1 MEIKELY
8 IKNFGK
14 FSDKHLVLEK
24 GIHVFYGENEY
35 GKSTIFAFI
44 KAMLFGL
51 ERARGRAAQNDEFSR
66 YEPWHN
72 PNYYAGVMRFTSGG
86 KTFRLERCFDRYA
99 KSASLVCEDD
109 GEELSVADKDLEMLM
124 GGMSKEL
131 FENTIAIGQLSARP
145 GQGLYEELKNYAANF
160 YETGSSTLDLNGALE
175 SLRTSR
181 KSVEQEI
188 KELGKRQQEKKS
200 ALYQRCE
207 FVADDAARL
216 QKELEENQEKLNT
229 LHKDYGQGFDGAAG
243 ETDGRQIA
251 KFCDKNTEERAERNI
266 EGRAKGNKEGRAEGN
281 KEGRAEG
288 NTERR
293 TEGNTGGRRER
304 RTMPVKIFIS
314 TGILLLLTGNA
325 GLSFIAAAASRWWPA
340 FGSAVS
346 VISWL
351 LIGAGFIL
359 CAAAGINYFVACK
372 KDNSIQ
378 GGLNRAAGKL
388 GGRKDRGSVNSDEG
402 INKSG
407 DNQKERQRLEWENQ
421 RIKAQWKEQQV
432 KYQNLQEQIE
442 ETEGP
447 SEKSKN
453 LQKTR
458 QAYLLAEEKL
468 LEAAGNV
475 ARGFGSILNRSASE
489 ILSQITAGRY
499 TRLLIDGQFTMTLL
513 EEGRRIPLERVSR
526 GTIEQ
531 VYFALRMAAANI
543 LCQEP
548 VPLILDEA
556 FAYYDEKRLKAAIKW
571 LSLQKRQVIIFSCQ
585 RREQNMISKVND

>member
-14 FSDKHLVLEK
+14 FSDKHMVLEK

-66 YEPWHN
+66 YEPWNN

-86 KTFRLERCFDRYA
+86 KTFRLERCFDRYT

-175 SLRTSR
+175 ALRTSR

-200 ALYQRCE
+200 ALYQMCE

-229 LHKDYGQGFDGAAG
+229 LQKDYGQGLDGAAG
-243 ETDGRQIA
+243 ETDGRQKT
-251 KFCDKNTEERAERNI
+251 KFCEKNTEEKA
-266 EGRAKGNKEGRAEGN
+266 G
-281 KEGRAEG
+281 G
-288 NTERR
+288 NTEGR
-293 TEGNTGGRRER
+293 TERKTK
-304 RTMPVKIFIS
+304 PVKIFII
-314 TGILLLLTGNA
+314 TGILCLLTGNA
-325 GLSFIAAAASRWWPA
+325 CIGLMAAASRWRPA

-359 CAAAGINYFVACK
+359 CAAAAINYFVVCK
-372 KDNSIQ
+372 RNSTQ
-378 GGLNRAAGKL
+378 DEVNRAAGRL
-388 GGRKDRGSVNSDEG
+388 GGRKDAGPVNSGEG

-421 RIKAQWKEQQV
+421 RIKAQWREQQV
-432 KYQNLQEQIE
+432 KYQNLQEQSE
-442 ETEGP
+442 EIEGP

-453 LQKTR
+453 LQKSR

-475 ARGFGSILNRSASE
+475 ARGFGSILNQSASE
-489 ILSQITAGRY
+489 ILSQITSGRY

-548 VPLILDEA
+548 IPLILDEA

-571 LSLQKRQVIIFSCQ
+571 LSQQKRQVIIFSCQ
-585 RREQNMISKVND
+585 RREQNIICKVND